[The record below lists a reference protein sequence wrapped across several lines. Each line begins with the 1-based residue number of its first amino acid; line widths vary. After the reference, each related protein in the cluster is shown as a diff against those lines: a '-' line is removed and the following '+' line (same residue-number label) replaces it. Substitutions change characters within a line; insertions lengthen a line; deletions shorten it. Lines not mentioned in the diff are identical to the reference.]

1 LPSSPREQLGRKLRD
16 LRLRAGLSGDAL
28 AAQTGL
34 SQSKV
39 SRVERG
45 LSLPSVEELRAWA
58 TATEASGS
66 ELRDLLGFVE
76 QVATSATSWRVL
88 HQLGL
93 AEKQQE
99 IAELEQQ
106 AIEIRTFQ
114 PSMIPGLLQT
124 ADYARRMLTESFPGI
139 TMQDIQARM
148 ERQAILYDE
157 SKRFAFVIT
166 EAALRW
172 KPGDTDMRPQLDR
185 LTSMAS
191 LPNVTILVLPIG
203 VGSLPILHPF
213 VIWHLED
220 EVTVSV
226 ETYSAELWVTE
237 LREVDR
243 YREVWQRLSET
254 AQPWRPGLWPTP
266 TP

>member
-1 LPSSPREQLGRKLRD
+1 
-16 LRLRAGLSGDAL
+16 
-28 AAQTGL
+28 
-34 SQSKV
+34 
-39 SRVERG
+39 VERG

-58 TATEASGS
+58 TATEASGN
-66 ELRDLLGFVE
+66 ELRDLVGFVE

-106 AIEIRTFQ
+106 ATLICTFQ

-124 ADYARRMLTESFPGI
+124 ADYARRMLTEAFPG
-139 TMQDIQARM
+139 TTPQDIQARM

-157 SKRFAFVIT
+157 SKRFDFVIT

-185 LTSMAS
+185 LSSMAS
-191 LPNVTILVLPIG
+191 LPSVTVSVLPIG
-203 VGSLPILHPF
+203 AGSPPILHPF
-213 VIWHLED
+213 VIWHSED
-220 EVTVSV
+220 EITVSV
-226 ETYSAELWVTE
+226 ETYSAELWVTDR
-237 LREVDR
+237 REVDR
-243 YREVWQRLSET
+243 YREVWQRLSEI
-254 AQPWRPGLWPTP
+254 ARPWRPGSWPTP
-266 TP
+266 AP

>member
-1 LPSSPREQLGRKLRD
+1 M
-16 LRLRAGLSGDAL
+16 
-28 AAQTGL
+28 
-34 SQSKV
+34 
-39 SRVERG
+39 ERG

-58 TATEASGS
+58 TATEATGS
-66 ELRDLLGFVE
+66 ELRELVGFVE

-106 AIEIRTFQ
+106 ALQIHTFQ

-124 ADYARRMLTESFPGI
+124 ADYARRMLSESFPGI
-139 TMQDIQARM
+139 TTQDIQARM

-166 EAALRW
+166 EAALQWR
-172 KPGDTDMRPQLDR
+172 PGDTDMRPQLDR
-185 LTSMAS
+185 LTNMAS
-191 LPNVTILVLPIG
+191 LPNVTISVLPIG
-203 VGSLPILHPF
+203 AGSPPILHPF
-213 VIWHLED
+213 VIWHLEG

-254 AQPWRPGLWPTP
+254 ARPWRPGSWPTP
-266 TP
+266 MQ

>member
-1 LPSSPREQLGRKLRD
+1 LPTSPREQLGRKLRD

-58 TATEASGS
+58 TATEATGS
-66 ELRDLLGFVE
+66 ELRELAGLVE

-106 AIEIRTFQ
+106 ASQIHTFQ

-124 ADYARRMLTESFPGI
+124 ADYARRML
-139 TMQDIQARM
+139 
-148 ERQAILYDE
+148 
-157 SKRFAFVIT
+157 
-166 EAALRW
+166 LRSS
-172 KPGDTDMRPQLDR
+172 QV
-185 LTSMAS
+185 A
-191 LPNVTILVLPIG
+191 
-203 VGSLPILHPF
+203 
-213 VIWHLED
+213 
-220 EVTVSV
+220 
-226 ETYSAELWVTE
+226 
-237 LREVDR
+237 
-243 YREVWQRLSET
+243 
-254 AQPWRPGLWPTP
+254 
-266 TP
+266 